1 MTDLKTLMRR
11 WRQDEDGSIAVE
23 TLMMVPLMVWA
34 FLATIIYFDAYRT
47 EAIAHKA
54 SLTIA
59 DMLSRETDYIDN
71 DYMNGM
77 RDLLKFLTLHD
88 KTPQLRVTVV
98 RFHDPNEDGV
108 GLYRRVWSK
117 NRGAMGNLTYAQV
130 TEMGA
135 AGKFPIM
142 SHGERLIL
150 VETITNYVNRYNVMF
165 VNPLE
170 DFDVDT
176 YTFISPRFAP
186 RLCWTP
192 DADAANAQDVEK
204 C

>member
-1 MTDLKTLMRR
+1 MISLTRILRR

-34 FLATIIYFDAYRT
+34 FLSTIIYFDAYRT

-71 DYMNGM
+71 DYMDGI
-77 RDLLKFLTLHD
+77 RDLLQFLTLHD
-88 KTPQLRVTVV
+88 QTPQVRVTVV
-98 RFHDPNEDGV
+98 RFNDPNRDGV
-108 GLYRRVWSK
+108 GTYRRVWSK
-117 NRGAMGNLTYAQV
+117 NRGGMGNLKGSEVTAMGNND
-130 TEMGA
+130 E
-135 AGKFPIM
+135 FPIM
-142 SHGERLIL
+142 SHNERLI
-150 VETITNYVNRYNVMF
+150 VVQTRTNYENRYNVMF
-165 VNPLE
+165 VDPLQ
-170 DFDVDT
+170 DFDIET
-176 YTFISPRFAP
+176 FTFISPRFAP

-192 DADAANAQDVEK
+192 DADAPNAQEVER